1 MDLEKLKDWF
11 DSEEG
16 QKSIELFGK
25 KLEAKHQRYVRANEY
40 LQKLKKPQFDAL
52 LLKEISKHDEAWR
65 DRCYDKG
72 YEPYPSNLL
81 SLLFHVAEEFGKT
94 HKGVLDE
101 FDQSFGGGTRTYR
114 GFYFNWIHGQGT
126 VLRIFNSNREEIF
139 TT

>member
-1 MDLEKLKDWF
+1 MDFGKFSEWL

-16 QKSIELFGK
+16 QKSVELFGK
-25 KLEAKHQRYVRANEY
+25 KLEAKHQRYERANAY
-40 LQKLKKPQFDAL
+40 LQRLKKPQFDAL
-52 LLKEISKHDEAWR
+52 LLKEIAKHDEAWK
-65 DRCYDKG
+65 DRCYANG

-81 SLLFHVAEEFGKT
+81 SLLFNVVEEFGKP